1 MFDQPQYNKQLK
13 AFELEFVMPVF
24 SGLPDT

>member
-1 MFDQPQYNKQLK
+1 MLDQPQYYRQLK
-13 AFELEFVMPVF
+13 AFELEFVMLVF